1 MKIDFQHQRERR
13 KETVDFEEMLAEHR
27 QAVER
32 FVKFRLPSPADAEDI
47 LQDVFVTAYHKR
59 EQLKNPAAFKPW
71 LLSIARSKC
80 HDYFRDR
87 AGKMEIPLDDLMENT
102 LSYGRFGL
110 THQDTVQDALMH
122 LGNQDQQILY
132 LFFWRQWPQK
142 EIAERLQIPL
152 GTVKSRLHTAKE
164 HFKDQFM
171 EMTEPKK
178 GAIDMKKL
186 PEMMP
191 KYTIKKV
198 DAPPFDVV
206 CEESMGWLIIPRLG
220 EKLTWGIYDMPE
232 GRCTEY
238 AVNEVVGRAEV
249 HGIEGVEIL
258 SKQYNTADYYRTNVT
273 ETMERRFVAQLTDT
287 HCRFLAESHMEEGVR
302 KCYTFLDGEKFLNN
316 WGYGENN
323 CGVETHLSPKG
334 VLRREGNIITA
345 REIKKENLDVV
356 GRYAVTINGKTYDT
370 VCVMDV
376 LAFDDAMATEAYLDC
391 HGRTV
396 LWRRFN
402 KDDWAF
408 HRYQQKWTE
417 KLPDNERLIINGE
430 TYVHWY
436 DCISDYIL

>member
-1 MKIDFQHQRERR
+1 M
-13 KETVDFEEMLAEHR
+13 DFEEMLAEHR

-191 KYTIKKV
+191 KYTIIRTDEKT
-198 DAPPFDVV
+198 FSV
-206 CEESMGWLIIPRLG
+206 CWEELQGWFLIPRLG
-220 EKLTWGIYDMPE
+220 ETCTWGMYDWPE
-232 GRCTEY
+232 RRLGHSYELK
-238 AVNEVVGRAEV
+238 ALNRAMV
-249 HGIEGVEIL
+249 HGIEGVEISAREAPNSPKEDSL
-258 SKQYNTADYYRTNVT
+258 ERT
-273 ETMERRFVAQLTDT
+273 FVAQLTDS
-287 HCRFLAESHMEEGVR
+287 HCRYLAALRTEGGVR
-302 KCYTFLDGEKFLNN
+302 KYITFLDEEDFYPS
-316 WGYGENN
+316 WGYGEDN
-323 CGVETHLSPKG
+323 CGNETHLCPKG
-334 VLRREGNIITA
+334 IITREGNQVHCPDK
-345 REIKKENLDVV
+345 RFMLDLTD
-356 GRYAVTINGKTYDT
+356 RCILTIGGKTYDT
-370 VCVMDV
+370 VCLMNIESLSLGVIS
-376 LAFDDAMATEAYLDC
+376 EQYLDC

>member
-1 MKIDFQHQRERR
+1 M
-13 KETVDFEEMLAEHR
+13 DFEAMLAEHR
-27 QAVER
+27 QAAER
-32 FVKFRLPSPADAEDI
+32 LVKFRLSSLPDAEDI
-47 LQDVFVTAYHKR
+47 LQDVFETAYRKR
-59 EQLKNPAAFKPW
+59 DQLKNPAAFKPW

-80 HDYFRDR
+80 LDYFRER
-87 AGKMEIPLDDLMENT
+87 ARKMEIPLEDLTENT
-102 LSYGRFGL
+102 LSCGRFGL
-110 THQDTVQDALMH
+110 TSQDAVQDVL
-122 LGNQDQQILY
+122 LRLCNQDQQILY
-132 LFFWRQWPQK
+132 LFFWKQWPQK
-142 EIAERLQIPL
+142 EIAKGLNIPL

-164 HFKDQFM
+164 HFKYQFK
-171 EMTEPKK
+171 EMTEQEK

-198 DAPPFDVV
+198 NAKPFDII
-206 CEESMGWLIIPRLG
+206 CEETMGWLIIPKLG
-220 EKLTWGIYDMPE
+220 EKLTWGMYDMPE

-238 AVNEVVGRAEV
+238 AENEVVGRAEV
-249 HGIEGVEIL
+249 HGIEGVEII
-258 SKQYNTADYYRTNVT
+258 SRQYNTADYYRTGVT
-273 ETMERRFVAQLTDT
+273 ETMEHHFVAQLTDT
-287 HCRFLAESHMEEGVR
+287 HCRFLAESHMEDGVR
-302 KCYTFLDGEKFLNN
+302 KCYTFLDGERFLNN
-316 WGYGENN
+316 WGYGDNN

-334 VLRREGNIITA
+334 ILCREGNIITA
-345 REIKKENLDVV
+345 QEIKKENLDVV

-376 LAFDDAMATEAYLDC
+376 LAFDDAVATEAYLDC

-402 KDDWAF
+402 RDDWAF

-417 KLPDNERLIINGE
+417 KLPDNERLLINGE